1 VGEGTICIIFIVE
14 SLGGAA
20 NDIGS
25 TQKPVLRIL
34 GVMCQLL
41 LDTRFPVGAIE
52 RRQVNY

>member
-1 VGEGTICIIFIVE
+1 MGEGTICIIFIVE